1 MGRSVGANKAG
12 IMRKW
17 GLGIGIVLAV
27 GLLLGCESSTPLT
40 SPLGT
45 PARTAYPPAQGVDAV
60 RQEAGLPPRFP
71 ENPTARLVTP
81 TPESPFLDTDR
92 ELYSALAESRIRTA
106 ELEVQMTAVAADRE
120 AAAWEAQRAGWT
132 ATAEWHAYWDAQT
145 ATAVAGGWT
154 ATAEWRATAAALDVG
169 GTATAQASDRL
180 IAEAQATAII
190 SAARRADL
198 AAVAT
203 ATAVAETAAVQ
214 RRQTQLSEVTRLFF
228 FVLLVTFS
236 LLLGLGL
243 IPALFTRR
251 LPDGTVIM
259 PAWIMRIFGLTT
271 VDPRKSPGPVL
282 SIGGPTMTANA
293 PDVVDADT
301 QALQSQRGDT
311 LRLAEL
317 QPPVQKALLRQ
328 ALHRPGSR
336 GLRGAPSS
344 VEVFTPEQLAQY
356 VNAELLR
363 SAAEEWQRQ

>member
-1 MGRSVGANKAG
+1 
-12 IMRKW
+12 MRKW
-17 GLGIGIVLAV
+17 GLGIGIMLAV
-27 GLLLGCESSTPLT
+27 GLLLGCESSTPLV

-92 ELYSALAESRIRTA
+92 ELYTALAAVRIREA

-120 AAAWEAQRAGWT
+120 AAAWEAQRTGWT
-132 ATAEWHAYWDAQT
+132 ATAEWNAYWDAQT
-145 ATAVAGGWT
+145 ATAVAVAWT
-154 ATAEWRATAAALDVG
+154 ATAEWRATASALDVG
-169 GTATAQASDRL
+169 GTATAQANERL
-180 IAEAQATAII
+180 VAEAQATAVI

-203 ATAVAETAAVQ
+203 ATAAAELQTRVQ
-214 RRQTQLSEVTRLFF
+214 RDARRQEFVNN
-228 FVLLVTFS
+228 VLLVAAFVIAG
-236 LLLGLGL
+236 LLFMGL

-259 PAWIMRIFGLTT
+259 PAWIMKLFGLTT

-282 SIGGPTMTANA
+282 SIGGPTMTATA
-293 PDVVDADT
+293 PAVVDADT